1 MNVAFVGTPEFAAP
15 TLEAIIGSRHR
26 VVLVVTQPDRPAGRS
41 GRPAPPPVKQVA
53 VARGVPFIQP
63 ESINRPEALARLREA
78 APDIL
83 LVIAYGKILKRRVI
97 DFAPHGAINIHASLL
112 PKHRGAAPIVHA
124 ILNGERET
132 GITLQRMALGVD
144 TGPVLIQR
152 AVKIGPEENAGQL
165 AARLSA
171 LAAEMIVPALDDLEE
186 RRLAATPQDE
196 SKATYAPKLA
206 KSDGLIPWER
216 DAPAVHNLVRAMTPW
231 PGAFTFRHP
240 AAGGQAERL
249 IVLSAQVEEASNS
262 GVAPGT
268 LLRAEAAPLIA
279 CGRGCLRLLQVKPE
293 GSRPMEAAAWL
304 RGYSVQPG
312 DQFRGET

>member
-1 MNVAFVGTPEFAAP
+1 M
-15 TLEAIIGSRHR
+15 AIE
-26 VVLVVTQPDRPAGRS
+26 QAQDA
-41 GRPAPPPVKQVA
+41 
-53 VARGVPFIQP
+53 
-63 ESINRPEALARLREA
+63 ALATDASSLEKNDGLVPWRLDA
-78 APDIL
+78 
-83 LVIAYGKILKRRVI
+83 
-97 DFAPHGAINIHASLL
+97 
-112 PKHRGAAPIVHA
+112 
-124 ILNGERET
+124 
-132 GITLQRMALGVD
+132 
-144 TGPVLIQR
+144 R
-152 AVKIGPEENAGQL
+152 AVCNFIRG
-165 AARLSA
+165 
-171 LAAEMIVPALDDLEE
+171 
-186 RRLAATPQDE
+186 
-196 SKATYAPKLA
+196 
-206 KSDGLIPWER
+206 
-216 DAPAVHNLVRAMTPW
+216 MTPW